1 MRFQNVLQGCLAT
14 NVSISVVPVKTI
26 NHVIT
31 WPVIVLMAANQ
42 DGGGCSA
49 QRVNNTSKYLKT
61 KNKILKV
68 LKNRIIWQTS
78 TLKQVIKSNNKYH
91 SQLEVISYVMIF
103 VTLYTLQNGFI
114 VTEFLACPLNTYG
127 DQCLSKCGHCVGN
140 ITCNPE
146 DGVCPE
152 GCRDGYIGNKCN
164 QIEKFDHYAI
174 FKWRIWFFFYLKIKF
189 SW

>member
-42 DGGGCSA
+42 DGRGCSA

-146 DGVCPE
+146 DGVCLE

-164 QIEKFDHYAI
+164 QIEKFITPASNDV
-174 FKWRIWFFFYLKIKF
+174 FDFFLSKNKILL
-189 SW
+189 